1 MLIIELTYEKPLSE
15 IEKQISAHRAWL
27 DQYYEKGLF
36 IASGPKNPRDGGI
49 IIALTDKETATQ
61 LITEDPFY
69 KHGLASYKI
78 TEFEP
83 VKDCKELAQKISEQ
97 QKTQP

>member
-1 MLIIELTYEKPLSE
+1 MLIIELSYRKPLVE
-15 IEKQISAHRAWL
+15 IEKQIMAHRNWL

-36 IASGPKNPRDGGI
+36 VASGPKNPRDGGI
-49 IIALTDKETATQ
+49 IIALTDQKTAAQ

-69 KHGLASYKI
+69 KHDLASYKI

-83 VKDCKELAQKISEQ
+83 VKHCKELAQKILKSQ
-97 QKTQP
+97 

>member
-1 MLIIELTYEKPLSE
+1 MLIIELTYQKPLSE
-15 IEKQISAHRAWL
+15 IEKQITLHRGWL

-36 IASGPKNPRDGGI
+36 VASGPKNPRDGGI
-49 IIALTDKETATQ
+49 IIALTDKETANQ

-69 KHGLASYKI
+69 KYDLASYKI

-83 VKDCKELAQKISEQ
+83 VKHCKELAQKISGQ
-97 QKTQP
+97 QKT